1 MSKLLLEKVGK
12 TGAGYNALLKIGA
25 AGLSGGKLKIFED
38 HIEFKFLWFTIGLN
52 VSDIDFVEVRIKFM
66 FWFAH
71 HGKTWRFLSFFC
83 QPKDREDILNALKSL
98 NLQIKEESKPKLKFS
113 PY

>member
-12 TGAGYNALLKIGA
+12 AGAGYNALLKFNA
-25 AGLSGGKLKIFED
+25 AGLEGGKLKIFDD
-38 HIEFKFLWFTIGLN
+38 HIEFKLLWFTKSVNI
-52 VSDIDFVEVRIKFM
+52 SDIEFVEIRTKYM

-71 HGKTWRFLSFFC
+71 HGNTWRFLSFFC
-83 QPKDREDILNALKSL
+83 QPKNREDIIKTLKSL
-98 NLQIKEESKPKLKFS
+98 KIKVKEEMKPKPKLS